1 MDPIY
6 FCQML
11 TACRFNDI
19 GDAKITKAEITPKS
33 GPRGN
38 VHVLPS
44 SVNTLLLLVNSLVKG
59 NSINQKVIRKLV
71 WL

>member
-44 SVNTLLLLVNSLVKG
+44 SLNTLLLYKREYIVPIADNATFTNEFNL
-59 NSINQKVIRKLV
+59 
-71 WL
+71 